1 MNSLRAVDSDGS
13 ATTGEVS
20 LSSDDLVVVGTQVHA
35 LAGPGIE
42 VSLHVNRAGRAL
54 VLTNRPVLLKGLG
67 AINGWLVGAGR
78 LGDLVG
84 RTVGRHG
91 ALVLGLGRGVVSSK
105 VLNDVVLDER
115 VAGPAVDG
123 KVGVAVGVVGTGV
136 GDSTDMLLASL
147 PLKGCL

>member
-78 LGDLVG
+78 LCDLVG
-84 RTVGRHG
+84 
-91 ALVLGLGRGVVSSK
+91 
-105 VLNDVVLDER
+105 
-115 VAGPAVDG
+115 
-123 KVGVAVGVVGTGV
+123 
-136 GDSTDMLLASL
+136 
-147 PLKGCL
+147 